1 MNIIFLLL
9 VCYIYYVYY
18 HCTMNIIDINR
29 MFIKIAPIII
39 TDVDTL
45 SLQIILMLRLLLS
58 FFNYTSSIWFQDII
72 DEYYVVQLISEPY
85 TLQEDNKM
93 KDYTPL
99 ITSYVGEI
107 VCDAV
112 FLNSVPN
119 VRYWLTPI
127 NKGDGNITVR
137 LN

>member
-119 VRYWLTPI
+119 VRYWLAPI

>member
-85 TLQEDNKM
+85 TLQEDNRM
-93 KDYTPL
+93 KDYSPL

>member
-39 TDVDTL
+39 TDFDTL

-72 DEYYVVQLISEPY
+72 DEYYVVQRTSEPY
-85 TLQEDNKM
+85 TLQEDNRM

-112 FLNSVPN
+112 FLNPVPN